1 MKTFGQYVRE
11 LRDKKDISLREFARK
26 LDCSAAFISDV
37 ELGRR
42 HPSDQ
47 VMAHMAKILGVPVE
61 ELQKYDT
68 RPPIEDL
75 RRKSE
80 ADPQYAFAL
89 RRIAEQDVTGKQM
102 LKWLKGIENKK
113 PRLGK

>member
-11 LRDKKDISLREFARK
+11 LRDTKDISLREFARK
-26 LDCSAAFISDV
+26 LKCSAAFISDI

-42 HPSDQ
+42 HPSDP
-47 VMAHMAKILGVPVE
+47 VMAGMAKILGVPVE
-61 ELQKYDT
+61 ELQKYDM

-80 ADPQYAFAL
+80 SDPQYAFAL
-89 RRIAEQDVTGKQM
+89 RRMAEQDVSGEQI
-102 LKWLKGIENKK
+102 LKMLKGIEHKK
-113 PRLGK
+113 SKERK